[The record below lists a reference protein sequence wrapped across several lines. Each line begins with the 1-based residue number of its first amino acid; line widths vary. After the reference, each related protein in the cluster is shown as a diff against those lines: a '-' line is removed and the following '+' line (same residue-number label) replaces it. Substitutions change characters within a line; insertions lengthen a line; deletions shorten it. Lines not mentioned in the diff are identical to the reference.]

1 MLALFCLYLAIIFW
15 PHFAK
20 WCGTFFAALTPLL
33 IGAVVAYIVNLLL
46 RQYENL
52 YLRIFKSTRA
62 RKFKR
67 LWGILLSYLT
77 ILLILAI
84 VIRLVIPELV
94 SCVQLLINNHSK
106 VITRFITTF
115 ENNDSVQ
122 RVLKNFDPRHLSWA
136 KAEKYL
142 ANGVGGT
149 LKTVMS
155 TASSVVSVATTS
167 VIAFFFSIY
176 LLIYKEMLARQ
187 FTRLINTYLGKIKRP
202 LMYVIRTFD
211 ECYSN
216 YIAGQCK
223 DAAIL
228 GIACFIG
235 MSIMRMP
242 YATMIGVVTAI
253 GALIPIVGAILG
265 ASIGV
270 VLIFAVSP
278 MKALIFLIFIIVLQ
292 QFDNRI
298 TYPLVVGKSI
308 GLPSVW
314 VFAAVIVGG
323 SISGILGM
331 MLTVPLFAAIYQIV
345 ATDVGKREQ
354 ATNANNQSWST
365 STQKE
370 AVLQPQL
377 GLDMVSVAR
386 PLSL

>member
-1 MLALFCLYLAIIFW
+1 MKKYVNKQHVSLVIALFCLYLAIIFW
-15 PHFAK
+15 PHFTK
-20 WCGTFFAALTPLL
+20 WCGTLLSAMMPLL
-33 IGAVVAYIVNLLL
+33 IGAMVAYIVNLLL
-46 RQYENL
+46 RQYEGL
-52 YLRIFKSTRA
+52 YLRLFKSNRA
-62 RKFKR
+62 AKFKR

-77 ILLILAI
+77 IFLILAI
-84 VIRLVIPELV
+84 VIRLAIPELV
-94 SCVQLLINNHSK
+94 SCIRLLISNHSK
-106 VITRFITTF
+106 VITRFIATF
-115 ENNDSVQ
+115 EHNSSIQ
-122 RVLKNFDPRHLSWA
+122 QVLKNFDPRHISWA
-136 KAEKYL
+136 KVEKYL
-142 ANGVGGT
+142 STGLGGT
-149 LKTVMS
+149 FKAVMS

-167 VIAFFFSIY
+167 IIAFFFSIY

-187 FTRLINTYLGKIKRP
+187 FTRLIDTYLGKIKRR
-202 LMYVIRTFD
+202 LMYVIHTFD
-211 ECYSN
+211 DCYSS

-228 GIACFIG
+228 GFACFVG
-235 MSIMRMP
+235 MTIMRMP

-270 VLIFAVSP
+270 ILIFAVSP

-345 ATDVGKREQ
+345 ATDVGKRER
-354 ATNANNQSWST
+354 
-365 STQKE
+365 
-370 AVLQPQL
+370 
-377 GLDMVSVAR
+377 AR
-386 PLSL
+386 QTKS

>member
-1 MLALFCLYLAIIFW
+1 MKKYINKQHVSLVLALFCLYLAIIFW
-15 PHFAK
+15 PHLAK
-20 WCGTFFAALTPLL
+20 WCGTFFRALTPLL

-46 RQYENL
+46 RQYEGL
-52 YLRIFKSTRA
+52 YRHLFKSKRA
-62 RKFKR
+62 RKFQR

-77 ILLILAI
+77 IFLILAI
-84 VIRLVIPELV
+84 VIRLVIPELI
-94 SCVQLLINNHSK
+94 SCVRLLISNHSK
-106 VITRFITTF
+106 VITRFITAF
-115 ENNDSVQ
+115 EDNSDIQ
-122 RVLKNFDPRHLSWA
+122 RVFRNLDPRHLSWA
-136 KAEKYL
+136 KAGKYL
-142 ANGVGGT
+142 SSGVGGAF
-149 LKTVMS
+149 KTVMS
-155 TASSVVSVATTS
+155 TASSVVSVVTTT

-176 LLIYKEMLARQ
+176 LLIYKEILARQ

-211 ECYSN
+211 DCYSN

-228 GIACFIG
+228 GVACFIG

-270 VLIFAVSP
+270 ILIFAVSP
-278 MKALIFLIFIIVLQ
+278 MKALVFLIFIIVLQ
-292 QFDNRI
+292 QFDNRV

-323 SISGILGM
+323 SLSGILGM
-331 MLTVPLFAAIYQIV
+331 MLTVPLFAAIYRIV

-354 ATNANNQSWST
+354 ALPSGNHESN
-365 STQKE
+365 
-370 AVLQPQL
+370 
-377 GLDMVSVAR
+377 
-386 PLSL
+386 